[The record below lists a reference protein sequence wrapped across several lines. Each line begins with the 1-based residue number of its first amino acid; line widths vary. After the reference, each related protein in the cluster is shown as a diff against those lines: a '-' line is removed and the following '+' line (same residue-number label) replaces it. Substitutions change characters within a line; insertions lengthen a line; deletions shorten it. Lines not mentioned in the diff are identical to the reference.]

1 MRTSRGDVKDP
12 KLAKEGKRRYEWAD
26 QNMPALRQVREI
38 FSHEKPL
45 KGVRLAACLHVT
57 SETANLMRTLKAG
70 GADVTL
76 CASNPLST
84 QDDIAAG
91 LVRHE
96 GIPTFAIRGENNKSY
111 YAHLHQALAHQPSV
125 TLDDGADLVSLLH
138 TDKKYADRAPQMCA
152 SMEETTTG
160 VIRLRAMEKDG
171 VLKFPV
177 IAVNDATTKHLFD
190 NRYGTGQS
198 TLDGVLRATNILL
211 AGMTVVV
218 AGYGWCGKGVSM
230 RARGLGAQV
239 IVAEIDPIRGLEAA
253 MDGFRVM
260 PMREAAREGELF
272 VSVTGD
278 TSVLR
283 KEHFLRMKDGAI
295 LCNSGHFD
303 VEIDIK
309 ALKKMAKRVERNVR
323 TNVDGYHL
331 DDGRCIYVI
340 GEGRLVNLAAAEGH
354 PPAVMDMSFATQA
367 LTVRW
372 AVENQEDLTPNV
384 HAVPKEIEDQVAS
397 LKLASMDI
405 QLDRLTPEQKRYLA
419 SWEFG
424 T

>member
-1 MRTSRGDVKDP
+1 
-12 KLAKEGKRRYEWAD
+12 
-26 QNMPALRQVREI
+26 
-38 FSHEKPL
+38 
-45 KGVRLAACLHVT
+45 
-57 SETANLMRTLKAG
+57 
-70 GADVTL
+70 
-76 CASNPLST
+76 
-84 QDDIAAG
+84 
-91 LVRHE
+91 
-96 GIPTFAIRGENNKSY
+96 
-111 YAHLHQALAHQPSV
+111 
-125 TLDDGADLVSLLH
+125 
-138 TDKKYADRAPQMCA
+138 
-152 SMEETTTG
+152 
-160 VIRLRAMEKDG
+160 
-171 VLKFPV
+171 
-177 IAVNDATTKHLFD
+177 
-190 NRYGTGQS
+190 
-198 TLDGVLRATNILL
+198 
-211 AGMTVVV
+211 
-218 AGYGWCGKGVSM
+218 
-230 RARGLGAQV
+230 
-239 IVAEIDPIRGLEAA
+239 

-331 DDGRCIYVI
+331 DDDRCIYVI

-372 AVENQEDLTPNV
+372 AVENQEQLTPNV